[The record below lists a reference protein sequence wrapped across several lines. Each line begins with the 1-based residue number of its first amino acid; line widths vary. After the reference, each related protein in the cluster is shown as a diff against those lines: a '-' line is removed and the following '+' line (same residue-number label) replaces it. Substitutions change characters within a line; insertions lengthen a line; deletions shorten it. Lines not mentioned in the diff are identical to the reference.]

1 MYSPSYEY
9 FEKKIRVQ
17 RIALWIH
24 SWEMKVNIKKSFSF
38 SSHLIRTSEF
48 MEKILFFHN
57 CNNLKYADRK
67 NVLNLS
73 IFKSA
78 FFFLI
83 KAFELCL
90 QSSDITIPA
99 FTSSKFHTQNYRFF
113 FITHLNEK
121 ISNKSTRNA
130 CFLR

>member
-1 MYSPSYEY
+1 MCIVPLMNILK
-9 FEKKIRVQ
+9 KKIRVQ

-83 KAFELCL
+83 KAFELC
-90 QSSDITIPA
+90 DITIPA